1 MFVGVVAGAVL
12 VNVAPLANSLHVVAP
27 PHRPNS
33 SSRAEERGSAGTPGR
48 RAGLLRRARA
58 SMTELVALAPESD
71 HYAPHRRARLPAA
84 EQTVS
89 VESLD
94 SLMFHICLVMLVM
107 FCGYLLRVPI
117 SVVDSHFTDH
127 RSGKSFIDRETI
139 VRVSNTAHGLLIP
152 AAISR
157 HLLTIIAETWAPF
170 ALVCLLL
177 LRMADPNDATPVLR
191 DFTCKQIFHG
201 QPRVTE
207 GDMRAHG
214 AALSLG
220 AAASPQHDAEAGR
233 EDFSEVAARRCA
245 SAPVVASPPIPQGD

>member
-117 SVVDSHFTDH
+117 VLLELAFPAGTSLPPPPSL
-127 RSGKSFIDRETI
+127 SASLSASLSLPLSLPLSLSLSLSLSF
-139 VRVSNTAHGLLIP
+139 SL
-152 AAISR
+152 
-157 HLLTIIAETWAPF
+157 
-170 ALVCLLL
+170 
-177 LRMADPNDATPVLR
+177 
-191 DFTCKQIFHG
+191 
-201 QPRVTE
+201 
-207 GDMRAHG
+207 
-214 AALSLG
+214 ALSL
-220 AAASPQHDAEAGR
+220 A
-233 EDFSEVAARRCA
+233 FSLSLSE
-245 SAPVVASPPIPQGD
+245 